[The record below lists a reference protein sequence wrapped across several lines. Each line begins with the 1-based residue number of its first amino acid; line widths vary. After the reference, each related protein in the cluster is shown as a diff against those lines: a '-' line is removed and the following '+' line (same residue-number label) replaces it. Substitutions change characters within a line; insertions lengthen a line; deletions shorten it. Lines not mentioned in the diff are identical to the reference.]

1 MSPENALLFSSPIK
15 QSSTSN
21 KSTEKRNKVR
31 SQRKVREVKL
41 SPENALLFSSPIK
54 QSSDDMSSKLKPKNS
69 DQVEHTLAADDSV
82 YFSESDE
89 KFLASFDELEPV
101 WDTWSEKGES
111 SNSRWSTVQ
120 SIRKD
125 ETTLEGSTA
134 PLTIK
139 FAVHE
144 TFGYDIVRAK
154 RIDVSHY
161 CSSTKVC
168 SPFTCFTTILNPEL
182 QSSTTSSPTLPMK
195 ECCVGSPGLSTPE
208 REEAVKA
215 FNYERVPDEVKEK
228 QSSIIEVPPKP
239 TESRKRKLEESEIQK
254 DQKRSKHYHTSE
266 KRSGDKNGDSKRSS
280 EKIRDDKTKKHKH
293 SEKTKES
300 KNEKD
305 TKSRDDK
312 SKKLKDNEKTKETE
326 KGLKRKS
333 HDEKTKESKSEK
345 DSKSKNYKSK
355 KHDEKTKESKS
366 EKDTKSKSEMNRDD
380 KLKKQ
385 KQEEKEKPKENKGK
399 SEKDKKPKNSD
410 KTKNSTKAEKQEK
423 SVPIWKR
430 LRLFSD

>member
-1 MSPENALLFSSPIK
+1 
-15 QSSTSN
+15 
-21 KSTEKRNKVR
+21 
-31 SQRKVREVKL
+31 VREVKL

-54 QSSDDMSSKLKPKNS
+54 QSSDDMSSKLKPQNS
-69 DQVEHTLAADDSV
+69 DQVEYTLTADDSV

-101 WDTWSEKGES
+101 WDTWSGKGES
-111 SNSRWSTVQ
+111 SNSIWSTVQ

-182 QSSTTSSPTLPMK
+182 QSSTTASPTLATK
-195 ECCVGSPGLSTPE
+195 GCCVGSPGLSTPE

-215 FNYERVPDEVKEK
+215 FNYERVSDEVKEK

-239 TESRKRKLEESEIQK
+239 TESRKQKLEESEIQTEK

-266 KRSGDKNGDSKRSS
+266 KRSEDKNRDSKISS

-355 KHDEKTKESKS
+355 KHDEKTKESKIK
-366 EKDTKSKSEMNRDD
+366 KDTKSKSEKSRDE

-385 KQEEKEKPKENKGK
+385 KQEEKEKPKESKGK
-399 SEKDKKPKNSD
+399 SEKDKKS
-410 KTKNSTKAEKQEK
+410 
-423 SVPIWKR
+423 
-430 LRLFSD
+430 

>member
-1 MSPENALLFSSPIK
+1 L
-15 QSSTSN
+15 T
-21 KSTEKRNKVR
+21 
-31 SQRKVREVKL
+31 
-41 SPENALLFSSPIK
+41 
-54 QSSDDMSSKLKPKNS
+54 
-69 DQVEHTLAADDSV
+69 ADDSV

-101 WDTWSEKGES
+101 WDTWSGKGES
-111 SNSRWSTVQ
+111 SNSIWSTVQ

-182 QSSTTSSPTLPMK
+182 QSSTTSSPTLPTK
-195 ECCVGSPGLSTPE
+195 GFSVGSPGLSTPE

-215 FNYERVPDEVKEK
+215 FNYERVSDEVKEK

-266 KRSGDKNGDSKRSS
+266 KRSGDKNRDSKRSS

-305 TKSRDDK
+305 TKSRDVK
-312 SKKLKDNEKTKETE
+312 FKKLKDNEKTKETE
-326 KGLKRKS
+326 KDLKRKS

-355 KHDEKTKESKS
+355 KHDEKTKESKIK
-366 EKDTKSKSEMNRDD
+366 KDTKSKSEKSRDD
-380 KLKKQ
+380 KSKKQ
-385 KQEEKEKPKENKGK
+385 KEKPKEINSK